1 MRQSDLPG
9 DMAMMNDIRVVRSV
23 HGPPFPNPL
32 ISAQRHLVR
41 QRTLVADLFAS
52 YASGTFR
59 PAASSPFFVLRER
72 QPSGP
77 DAYVGQVSI
86 GPDPGAARVSPINDQ
101 WEAWRSH
108 GVLDMGAALNVA
120 YHRRGVASA
129 AVRVLL
135 EDWAVPQMGA
145 TEIHASAYV
154 SNVASVR
161 LWEKHGFVEEKGMR
175 GVVSVP
181 EAKGGGGG
189 GELFVG
195 VEAERVT
202 PCGVSPQN
210 FGPIGSCIPTYAL
223 SQINS
228 VGQIQVQLDFVPPNN
243 RRS

>member
-1 MRQSDLPG
+1 LLLPQ
-9 DMAMMNDIRVVRSV
+9 NDIRVVRSV

-32 ISAQRHLVR
+32 ISAQRHLVH
-41 QRTLVADLFAS
+41 QRALVAELFAS

-108 GVLDMGAALNVA
+108 GMLDMGAALNVA

-135 EDWAVPQMGA
+135 EDWAIPQMGA

-181 EAKGGGGG
+181 EAKGGG
-189 GELFVG
+189 EEENCLLVWRLK
-195 VEAERVT
+195 E
-202 PCGVSPQN
+202 
-210 FGPIGSCIPTYAL
+210 
-223 SQINS
+223 
-228 VGQIQVQLDFVPPNN
+228 
-243 RRS
+243 